1 MVPVLLLGPVGPGG
15 NAVNRHFAGLVLFIL
30 TAAPLIAQPEERSAW
45 RPFRSEVE
53 LQFFRFGNFFQASE
67 GTPERSVNGLG
78 AEYRAAWRRTETAPD
93 LYAHVN
99 VLRYSGGASDTSY
112 SGRVGIV
119 HYGRV
124 HSYNLYVDRME
135 NGYAFDL
142 EETEATANIT
152 SLSGYYLHRI
162 TPDWQVGANAYLER
176 QRFDVQTG
184 IENDYRSMGVQ
195 ARYRGFGKLVQP
207 RVGYVRGEREVDN
220 PNGSYDEDYWYVQL
234 VSQPFPRT
242 TVSLRYRD
250 RTRDYQNIR
259 REDDR
264 DQWLARAAWRQNERL
279 AWAASLA
286 LEEISS
292 SSGRNYD
299 TTTLYLGWVYGF

>member
-1 MVPVLLLGPVGPGG
+1 M
-15 NAVNRHFAGLVLFIL
+15 NRRIAGLVLFIL
-30 TAAPLIAQPEERSAW
+30 AATPLLAQPEERGAY

-53 LQFFRFGNFFQASE
+53 LQFFRFGNFFQAGE
-67 GTPERSVNGLG
+67 GTPEQSVNGLG

-112 SGRVGIV
+112 SGRVGVV

-124 HSYNLYVDRME
+124 HSYNVYLDRME

-142 EETEATANIT
+142 EETAATANIT
-152 SLSGYYLHRI
+152 SVSGYYLNRI
-162 TPDWQVGANAYLER
+162 TRDWQVGANAYLER

-184 IENDYRSMGVQ
+184 IENDYRSVGVQ
-195 ARYRGFGKLVQP
+195 ARYRGFGDLFQP
-207 RVGYVRGEREVDN
+207 RVGYVKGERDVDD
-220 PNGSYDEDYWYVQL
+220 PNGSYDEDYWYIQV
-234 VSQPFPRT
+234 VSEPYPQT

-250 RTRDYQNIR
+250 RTRDYQNVS

-264 DQWLARAAWRQNERL
+264 NQWLARAAYRQNERL
-279 AWAASLA
+279 SWAASLA
-286 LEEISS
+286 REDVTST
-292 SSGRNYD
+292 SGRD
-299 TTTLYLGWVYGF
+299 FETTTFYVGLIYGF